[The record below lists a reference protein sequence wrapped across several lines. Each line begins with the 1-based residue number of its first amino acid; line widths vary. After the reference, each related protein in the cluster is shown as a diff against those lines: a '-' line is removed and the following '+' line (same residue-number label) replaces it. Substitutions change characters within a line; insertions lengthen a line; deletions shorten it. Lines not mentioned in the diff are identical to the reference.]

1 MYLLWEFY
9 NVAISELITTTI
21 SSVVAVSVVALVFV
35 PHWSAIFF
43 IVPMVSIVYI
53 DLLGKQPPAASNI
66 FSRRTCHWHTHLLVA
81 F

>member
-21 SSVVAVSVVALVFV
+21 SSVVAVSVVALVFI
-35 PHWSAIFF
+35 PHWSALLY

-53 DLLGKQPPAASNI
+53 DLLGKPPCLIGAMLIVKTN
-66 FSRRTCHWHTHLLVA
+66 LLT
-81 F
+81 